1 MDPSG
6 FQPGFP
12 GRHLRVRASTWID
25 GRMVEESGLAFVP
38 DPLPPELDASVLA
51 GLLEPISRATAR
63 LHLLAGAIRVLPD
76 PRILLRVFM
85 RREVEHSSKIENT
98 IASARELA
106 LFDAARETAR
116 DEVREVHNNLVA
128 LEHGIASPSP
138 LCLRLIKEMHARL
151 MAGVRGEDKSPGK
164 FRRGQVYIGNERA
177 GFKAAR
183 FVPPPPGPILEECLR
198 DFESFLN
205 PTDRRPRKQYNQ
217 IIELALGHYQ
227 FESIHPFADGNGR
240 MGRLLITITGNKSG
254 WLEFPLP
261 YLSPYFERTRQE
273 YYDLL
278 LRVSTHG
285 DWSSWIAYFCRAIEV
300 ECADGMRRIRAL
312 DRLRSEYRRRA
323 EAAGRSQNL
332 PKLADHLFSRQAVT
346 VASVGQFL
354 GVSQPASQN
363 LIDRLVGAGILTEVT
378 GGKYRRVYLAEDVV
392 RLIETDDPEALATE

>member
-1 MDPSG
+1 MEE
-6 FQPGFP
+6 PG
-12 GRHLRVRASTWID
+12 H
-25 GRMVEESGLAFVP
+25 AFVP
-38 DPLPPELDASVLA
+38 DPLPPKLEPTSLA
-51 GLLEPISRATAR
+51 DLLEPVSRATAQ

-76 PRILLRVFM
+76 PRILLKVFM
-85 RREVEHSSKIENT
+85 RREVEHSSRIENT

-106 LFDAARETAR
+106 LFDAAQETDR

-128 LEHGIASPSP
+128 LEHGIASPDP
-138 LCLRLIKEMHARL
+138 LCLRLIREMHARL
-151 MAGVRGEDKSPGK
+151 MASVRGEDKSPGE
-164 FRRGQVYIGNERA
+164 FRRGQVYIGSERA

-198 DFESFLN
+198 DYELFLN

-217 IIELALGHYQ
+217 IIELALSHYQ
-227 FESIHPFADGNGR
+227 FECIHPFADGNGR
-240 MGRLLITITGNKSG
+240 MGRLLITITGNKNG

-312 DRLRSEYRRRA
+312 DRLRTEYRVRA
-323 EAAGRSQNL
+323 EAVGNSQSL

-346 VASVGQFL
+346 VASVKQFL
-354 GVSQPASQN
+354 GVSQPASQK

-378 GGKYRRVYLAEDVV
+378 GGNYRRIYLAEEIV
-392 RLIETDDPEALATE
+392 RLIETDRPDEIALD